1 MNRPIGVFDSGI
13 GGLSLLADLMRALPR
28 ENFLY
33 LADNA
38 SVPYGN
44 RPREEIGALAAR
56 CADFL
61 LQRDAKCIVV
71 ACNTITGT
79 CVKDLRAKSPVPVFG
94 VEPALKPA
102 LERYGSR
109 IGVLATRATLSC
121 PKFRALLARLGEE
134 RFRLFPS
141 AELARQIEEHFL
153 DDIEGAVSPCLEDV
167 RHTDLSCLVLGC
179 THYVLAE
186 DAVARAAGLPT
197 LHGNGGTVRNVCR
210 TLSGMGAP
218 DASAAPERTLRLAVT
233 RPGSLPYYAAV
244 LRRIGLG
251 GALREGEETALH

>member
-102 LERYGSR
+102 LERY
-109 IGVLATRATLSC
+109 
-121 PKFRALLARLGEE
+121 
-134 RFRLFPS
+134 
-141 AELARQIEEHFL
+141 
-153 DDIEGAVSPCLEDV
+153 
-167 RHTDLSCLVLGC
+167 
-179 THYVLAE
+179 
-186 DAVARAAGLPT
+186 
-197 LHGNGGTVRNVCR
+197 
-210 TLSGMGAP
+210 
-218 DASAAPERTLRLAVT
+218 
-233 RPGSLPYYAAV
+233 
-244 LRRIGLG
+244 
-251 GALREGEETALH
+251 